1 MSEHES
7 LVLDHHAWN
16 QQELLQYVIERHFIL
31 GNEIVTGVAWQ
42 AQARGGI
49 SDSDA
54 LVELN
59 SHLEELGWLAMLDA
73 GQPNILSIAPYP
85 VSEPMIP
92 NWQNIAVWSM
102 MAGFLTLV
110 GSVWQLRFNPDAASF
125 DQDILRNSIIQ
136 FSLPI
141 MFVLFLA
148 SDIRKRT
155 ASHFGIEI
163 GHIVPIAFPIV
174 SPIWPFGIAGLLSQR
189 RADLTPM
196 PDRKSLGLIELIAP
210 LILFLCG
217 TILTVIGLSLT
228 PSEPPNL
235 SEMPIAFQNNSL
247 VTILSLEWL
256 GDDLWL
262 RLQWPHLSALAGIG
276 LSLVGWTLLL
286 PVPGLPGDRLLH
298 SIIGPNE
305 MSNPERQTPI
315 FIATLAA
322 MVLIFVNTEYW
333 PWLLI
338 GALAAMRRFSP
349 ENTPS
354 PLIIDAAKGLSDE
367 DRMKF
372 SAIMVFVLLT
382 GFPGMN
388 PTYEIS
394 DWDEGL
400 STESWPEYI
409 AFENGHAEVNL
420 LLEPAGVVS
429 VSGWL
434 QMRVEGDPLG
444 DWQIESE
451 CLDERAVCRFDDVS
465 QASHE
470 EVSFNLSRTV
480 DASPQAFRLVI
491 LIDVDG
497 HVDEHSIVFQPTGVT
512 TSIDPLWVMVED
524 TETPRIC
531 VEMLVV
537 EGDYV
542 NLTNSNQ
549 FWSFENETSLVAG
562 LHDLCMRGHEGA
574 MFSQERS
581 PDSYFAMGPEITIS
595 RFNESNDI
603 LVMPIEES
611 QIRLAFSD
619 GEWQL
624 PLSNLPYE
632 FSITRGESGSAF
644 CPSTNVIAAV
654 NSTGEW
660 EIELSDR
667 SSIIVPENSPGVGTL
682 QMNGPGW
689 LAICDDTNMLS
700 WYSMVEGPDV
710 LPYYGEEFI
719 IFNRENYSMPISL
732 DWTGDAA
739 GSDYWEVSV
748 PSEVSAISSVQVN
761 ITSNGDPEALLVY
774 WVTTDEDGIT
784 LNLAARSF
792 IEAS

>member
-354 PLIIDAAKGLSDE
+354 PLIVDAAKGLSDE

-792 IEAS
+792 IEV

>member
-354 PLIIDAAKGLSDE
+354 PLIVDAAKGLSDE

-400 STESWPEYI
+400 STESWPEYV

-451 CLDERAVCRFDDVS
+451 CLDERVVCRFDDVS

-549 FWSFENETSLVAG
+549 FWSFENETSLAAG
-562 LHDLCMRGHEGA
+562 LHDLCVRGHEGA

-581 PDSYFAMGPEITIS
+581 PDSYFTMGPEITIS
-595 RFNESNDI
+595 RLNESNDI
-603 LVMPIEES
+603 LVMPIEDS
-611 QIRLAFSD
+611 QIRRAFSD
-619 GEWQL
+619 GEWQF
-624 PLSNLPYE
+624 PSSNRPYE

-644 CPSTNVIAAV
+644 CPSTNVIAGV

-660 EIELSDR
+660 KIELSDQ
-667 SSIIVPENSPGVGTL
+667 SSIIIPENSLGVGTL

-710 LPYYGEEFI
+710 LSNYDEDI

-739 GSDYWEVSV
+739 GSDFWDVSV
-748 PSEVSAISSVQVN
+748 PSEVSAMSSVQVN
-761 ITSNGDPEALLVY
+761 ITSNGDPEASLVY
-774 WVTTDEDGIT
+774 WVTTGDDGIT

-792 IEAS
+792 IEV

>member
-42 AQARGGI
+42 AQARGEL

-400 STESWPEYI
+400 STESWPEYV

>member
-125 DQDILRNSIIQ
+125 DQNILRNSLIQ

-354 PLIIDAAKGLSDE
+354 PLIVDAAKGLSDE

>member
-92 NWQNIAVWSM
+92 NWQNVAVWSM

-354 PLIIDAAKGLSDE
+354 PLIVDAAKGLSDE

-400 STESWPEYI
+400 STESWPEYV

>member
-42 AQARGGI
+42 AQARGEI

-354 PLIIDAAKGLSDE
+354 PLIVDAAKGLSDE

-549 FWSFENETSLVAG
+549 FWSFENETSLAAG
-562 LHDLCMRGHEGA
+562 LHDLCVRGHEGA

-603 LVMPIEES
+603 LVMPIEDS
-611 QIRLAFSD
+611 QIRRAFSD

-792 IEAS
+792 IEV

>member
-354 PLIIDAAKGLSDE
+354 PLIVDAAKGLSDE

>member
-354 PLIIDAAKGLSDE
+354 PLIVDAAKGLSDE

-394 DWDEGL
+394 DWDDGL
-400 STESWPEYI
+400 STESWPEYV

-603 LVMPIEES
+603 LVMPIEDS
-611 QIRLAFSD
+611 QIRRAFSD
-619 GEWQL
+619 GEWQF
-624 PLSNLPYE
+624 PSSNRPYE
-632 FSITRGESGSAF
+632 LSLTRGESGSAF
-644 CPSTNVIAAV
+644 CPSTNVIAGV

-660 EIELSDR
+660 KIELSDQ
-667 SSIIVPENSPGVGTL
+667 SSIIIPENSLGVGTL

-739 GSDYWEVSV
+739 GSDYWDVSV
-748 PSEVSAISSVQVN
+748 PSEVSAMSSVQVN
-761 ITSNGDPEALLVY
+761 ITSNGDPEASLVY
-774 WVTTDEDGIT
+774 WVTTGDDGIT

-792 IEAS
+792 IEV

>member
-792 IEAS
+792 IEV

>member
-92 NWQNIAVWSM
+92 NWQNVAVWSM

-354 PLIIDAAKGLSDE
+354 PLIVDAAKGLSDE

>member
-354 PLIIDAAKGLSDE
+354 PLIVDAAKGLSDE

-394 DWDEGL
+394 DWDDGL
-400 STESWPEYI
+400 STESWPEYV

-451 CLDERAVCRFDDVS
+451 CLDERVVCRFDDVS

>member
-354 PLIIDAAKGLSDE
+354 PLIVDAAKGLSDE

-667 SSIIVPENSPGVGTL
+667 SSIIVPENSLGVGTL

>member
-354 PLIIDAAKGLSDE
+354 PLIVDAAKGLSDE

-400 STESWPEYI
+400 STESWPEYV

-444 DWQIESE
+444 NWQIESE

-470 EVSFNLSRTV
+470 EFSFNLSRTV

-531 VEMLVV
+531 VEILVA

-549 FWSFENETSLVAG
+549 FWSFENETSLAAG
-562 LHDLCMRGHEGA
+562 LHDLCVRGHEGA

-581 PDSYFAMGPEITIS
+581 PDSYFTMGPEITIS
-595 RFNESNDI
+595 RLNESNDI
-603 LVMPIEES
+603 LVMPIEDS
-611 QIRLAFSD
+611 QIRRAFSD
-619 GEWQL
+619 GEWQF
-624 PLSNLPYE
+624 PSSNRPYE

-644 CPSTNVIAAV
+644 CPSTNVIAGV

-660 EIELSDR
+660 KIELSDQ
-667 SSIIVPENSPGVGTL
+667 SSIIIPENSLGVGTL

-710 LPYYGEEFI
+710 LSNYDEDI

-739 GSDYWEVSV
+739 GSDFWDVSV
-748 PSEVSAISSVQVN
+748 PSEVSAMSSVQVN
-761 ITSNGDPEALLVY
+761 ITSNGDPEASLVY
-774 WVTTDEDGIT
+774 WVTTGDDGIT

-792 IEAS
+792 IEV

>member
-354 PLIIDAAKGLSDE
+354 PLIVDAAKGLSDE

-491 LIDVDG
+491 LIDADG

-774 WVTTDEDGIT
+774 WVTTGDDGIT

>member
-7 LVLDHHAWN
+7 LILDHHAWN

-354 PLIIDAAKGLSDE
+354 PLIVDAAKGLSDE

-400 STESWPEYI
+400 STESWPEYV

-451 CLDERAVCRFDDVS
+451 CLDERVVCRFDDVS

-549 FWSFENETSLVAG
+549 FWSFENETSLAAG
-562 LHDLCMRGHEGA
+562 LHDLCVRGHEGA

-581 PDSYFAMGPEITIS
+581 PDSYFTMGPEITIS

-719 IFNRENYSMPISL
+719 IFNRENYSIPISL

-748 PSEVSAISSVQVN
+748 PAEVSTMSSVQVN
-761 ITSNGDPEALLVY
+761 ITSNGEPEALLVY
-774 WVTTDEDGIT
+774 WVTTGDDGIT

>member
-774 WVTTDEDGIT
+774 WVTTGDDGIT

>member
-174 SPIWPFGIAGLLSQR
+174 TPIWPFGIAGLLSQR

-354 PLIIDAAKGLSDE
+354 PLIVDAAKGLSDE

-774 WVTTDEDGIT
+774 WVTTGDDGIT

>member
-354 PLIIDAAKGLSDE
+354 PLIVDAAKGLSDE

-774 WVTTDEDGIT
+774 WVTTGDDGIT

>member
-1 MSEHES
+1 MSEHEP

-16 QQELLQYVIERHFIL
+16 QQELLQYVLERHFVL
-31 GNEIVTGVAWQ
+31 GEEVAAGIAWQ
-42 AQARGGI
+42 AQARGNT

-54 LVELN
+54 LVEMN
-59 SHLEELGWLAMLDA
+59 SHLEELGWLAMLDE
-73 GQPNILSIAPYP
+73 GKPNILSIAPYP
-85 VSEPMIP
+85 ISEPMIP
-92 NWQNIAVWSM
+92 NWQNFAVWSM

-110 GSVWQLRFNPDAASF
+110 GSTWQLRFNPDSASF
-125 DQDILRNSIIQ
+125 DQDILLNSITQ

-155 ASHFGIEI
+155 AAHFGIEI

-189 RADLTPM
+189 RADLTPI
-196 PDRKSLGLIELIAP
+196 PDRKSLGMIEFVAP
-210 LILFLCG
+210 LTLFLSG
-217 TILTVIGLSLT
+217 TILTLIGLSFT
-228 PSEPPNL
+228 SSEPPVLN
-235 SEMPIAFQNNSL
+235 EVPIAFQNNPLIS
-247 VTILSLEWL
+247 ILSLDWIGE
-256 GDDLWL
+256 DLTI

-286 PVPGLPGDRLLH
+286 PIPGLPGDRLLY
-298 SIIGPNE
+298 SIIGPRE
-305 MSNPERQTPI
+305 MSNPEQQTPV

-322 MVLIFVNTEYW
+322 VVLIFVNTEYW

-338 GALAAMRRFSP
+338 GAIAAMRRFSP

-354 PLIIDAAKGLSDE
+354 PLVVDVAKGISDD
-367 DRMKF
+367 DRLKF
-372 SAIMVFVLLT
+372 SAILVFILLL

-388 PTYEIS
+388 PTFEVP
-394 DWDEGL
+394 DWDGGL
-400 STESWPEYI
+400 STDDWEELVF
-409 AFENGHAEVNL
+409 FEDGQVEFEL
-420 LLEPAGVVS
+420 ILEPSGIAL

-444 DWQIESE
+444 NWQIESE

-512 TSIDPLWVMVED
+512 TSIDPLWVIVED

-531 VEMLVV
+531 VEMLVI

-549 FWSFENETSLVAG
+549 FWSFENETSLEEG

-581 PDSYFAMGPEITIS
+581 PDSYFSMGPEITIS
-595 RFNESNDI
+595 RSNGSNDI

-619 GEWQL
+619 GEWQF
-624 PLSNLPYE
+624 LSSNRPYE

-644 CPSTNVIAAV
+644 CPSTNVIAGV

-660 EIELSDR
+660 EIELSDQ
-667 SSIIVPENSPGVGTL
+667 SSIIIPENSLGVGTL
-682 QMNGPGW
+682 KMNGPGW

-710 LPYYGEEFI
+710 LPNYGEEFI
-719 IFNRENYSMPISL
+719 ISNRENYSMSISL

-739 GSDYWEVSV
+739 GSDFWDVSV
-748 PSEVSAISSVQVN
+748 PSEVSAMSSVQVN
-761 ITSNGDPEALLVY
+761 ITSNGDPEASLVY
-774 WVTTDEDGIT
+774 WVTTGDDEIT

-792 IEAS
+792 IEV

>member
-400 STESWPEYI
+400 STESWPEYV

-660 EIELSDR
+660 EIELSDQ
-667 SSIIVPENSPGVGTL
+667 SSIIIPENSLGVGTL

>member
-354 PLIIDAAKGLSDE
+354 PLIVDAAKGLSDE

-792 IEAS
+792 IEVS

>member
-354 PLIIDAAKGLSDE
+354 PLIVDAAKGLSDE

-491 LIDVDG
+491 LIDADG

-512 TSIDPLWVMVED
+512 TSIDPLWVM
-524 TETPRIC
+524 
-531 VEMLVV
+531 
-537 EGDYV
+537 
-542 NLTNSNQ
+542 
-549 FWSFENETSLVAG
+549 
-562 LHDLCMRGHEGA
+562 
-574 MFSQERS
+574 
-581 PDSYFAMGPEITIS
+581 
-595 RFNESNDI
+595 
-603 LVMPIEES
+603 
-611 QIRLAFSD
+611 
-619 GEWQL
+619 
-624 PLSNLPYE
+624 
-632 FSITRGESGSAF
+632 
-644 CPSTNVIAAV
+644 
-654 NSTGEW
+654 
-660 EIELSDR
+660 
-667 SSIIVPENSPGVGTL
+667 
-682 QMNGPGW
+682 
-689 LAICDDTNMLS
+689 
-700 WYSMVEGPDV
+700 
-710 LPYYGEEFI
+710 
-719 IFNRENYSMPISL
+719 
-732 DWTGDAA
+732 
-739 GSDYWEVSV
+739 
-748 PSEVSAISSVQVN
+748 
-761 ITSNGDPEALLVY
+761 
-774 WVTTDEDGIT
+774 
-784 LNLAARSF
+784 
-792 IEAS
+792 

>member
-400 STESWPEYI
+400 STESWPEYV

-792 IEAS
+792 IEV

>member
-354 PLIIDAAKGLSDE
+354 PLIVDAAKGLSDE

-400 STESWPEYI
+400 STESWPEYV

>member
-92 NWQNIAVWSM
+92 NWQNVAVWSM

-354 PLIIDAAKGLSDE
+354 PLIVDAAKGLSDE

-400 STESWPEYI
+400 STESWSEYI

-451 CLDERAVCRFDDVS
+451 CLDERVVCRFDDVS